1 MISDPSRRFVN
12 IISEDKR
19 PVASGYGH
27 FRLNEKRLVRC
38 ELISAFIIKLPNQ
51 PRHVRQ
57 VEHPKFVDEDIAP
70 KSLYMV
76 DEEAGHIGKPVRQFG
91 QKRTHF
97 SGGKRWFDGWGV
109 GPFDGQRW
117 TNLFATRNS
126 IRCGKADTG

>member
-57 VEHPKFVDEDIAP
+57 VEHPKFVDEAIAP

-76 DEEAGHIGKPVRQFG
+76 DEEAGRIGNHVRQFG
-91 QKRTHF
+91 QTRTDRKSVVKGKSVSVRVDLGGRGSIKKKRKKITQN
-97 SGGKRWFDGWGV
+97 KR
-109 GPFDGQRW
+109 
-117 TNLFATRNS
+117 RN
-126 IRCGKADTG
+126 